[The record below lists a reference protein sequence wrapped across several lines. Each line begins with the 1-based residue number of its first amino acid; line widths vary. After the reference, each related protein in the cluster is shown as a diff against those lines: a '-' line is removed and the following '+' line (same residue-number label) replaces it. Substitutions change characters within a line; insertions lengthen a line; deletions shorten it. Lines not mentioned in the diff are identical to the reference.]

1 MTTSSTQ
8 GRGWAYTGAILG
20 GLVSVAANVA
30 HSFIAPAGAPS
41 GWQPQPG
48 AVVGAIVWPVFLFVA
63 VEILARYTW
72 PAGGWWTLL
81 RFGGMT
87 PVTLVA
93 AFVSYR
99 HLSGLLTY
107 YGEDTL
113 IAFFGPLAVDGL
125 MVMATGAILA
135 TGARTRHITTTT
147 TTNTASVT
155 APAVPAKPSTTT
167 EPATAATPVVAS
179 VSPVS
184 TPTPVPVPAAS
195 VAPGPSATV
204 SPSPPPAPRESA
216 TPVAT
221 LAPVTVPVAPAP
233 TAAASASTLVTTADA
248 APPIGRPVPAALLTR
263 ARHLAQAHHAST
275 GSPITAGELAVRLRV
290 NSDTATQVLAVLDLA
305 PDHPNRPAAT
315 VNGHPVGARK

>member
-1 MTTSSTQ
+1 MNTQ
-8 GRGWAYTGAILG
+8 NPPSGRGWAYTGAILG

-41 GWQPQPG
+41 GWSPQPG

-113 IAFFGPLAVDGL
+113 VSTFGPLAVDGL

-135 TGARTRHITTTT
+135 TGARIRHTTTAPAM
-147 TTNTASVT
+147 AS
-155 APAVPAKPSTTT
+155 AVPAKPASITT
-167 EPATAATPVVAS
+167 EPATPATPVVAS
-179 VSPVS
+179 VRPAS
-184 TPTPVPVPAAS
+184 TLTPVPVPAAS
-195 VAPGPSATV
+195 IAPGPSPTV
-204 SPSPPPAPRESA
+204 SPSPARSTIRESA
-216 TPVAT
+216 IPMATP
-221 LAPVTVPVAPAP
+221 APVTVPVAPAP
-233 TAAASASTLVTTADA
+233 TAAASASTSVTTADA

-263 ARHLAQAHHAST
+263 ARHLAQAHHATT

-305 PDHPNRPAAT
+305 PDHPNRPITT
-315 VNGHPVGARK
+315 VNGHPVSAVK

>member
-1 MTTSSTQ
+1 MNTNRPS

-30 HSFIAPAGAPS
+30 HSFIAPPGAVAGWS
-41 GWQPQPG
+41 PQPG

-113 IAFFGPLAVDGL
+113 VSTFGPLAVDGL

-135 TGARTRHITTTT
+135 TGVRIRHTTTT
-147 TTNTASVT
+147 APVT
-155 APAVPAKPSTTT
+155 APAVPAKPASTNP
-167 EPATAATPVVAS
+167 EPATPATPVVAS
-179 VSPVS
+179 VSPAS
-184 TPTPVPVPAAS
+184 TPTPVPVPAGS
-195 VAPGPSATV
+195 IAPGPSSTV
-204 SPSPPPAPRESA
+204 SPSPAASLRESA

-233 TAAASASTLVTTADA
+233 TAAASAKDNVTTADA

-263 ARHLAQAHHAST
+263 ARHLAQAHHATT

-290 NSDTATQVLAVLDLA
+290 NSDTATQVLTVLDLA
-305 PDHPNRPAAT
+305 PDHPNRPITT
-315 VNGHPVGARK
+315 VNGHRVGATK